1 MLVRMHNGLGNAPV
15 RASVRRRGVWCRAPL
30 QVAYR
35 HMGDCRHVMLASVDA
50 AAVATGGSQSSILAV
65 DGLGGALELLTSI
78 VEHLDGTL
86 HRRGG
91 DHHLH
96 P

>member
-1 MLVRMHNGLGNAPV
+1 
-15 RASVRRRGVWCRAPL
+15 
-30 QVAYR
+30 
-35 HMGDCRHVMLASVDA
+35 MLASVDA

-78 VEHLDGTL
+78 VEHLEGTL